1 MQGAN
6 HESVSG
12 RVLVDVV
19 SCSPV
24 RVPLRTA
31 LQGVSGKYLAGDLDI
46 HLTPFYACI
55 SHALLLE
62 RTTLRSGESHRSHE
76 LPEVSRHGS
85 PVKSRAAERN

>member
-46 HLTPFYACI
+46 HLTPFYACKWLKKSCLAVGRGNLTI
-55 SHALLLE
+55 
-62 RTTLRSGESHRSHE
+62 RRI
-76 LPEVSRHGS
+76 LPLT
-85 PVKSRAAERN
+85 